1 MQEMVWFIVDGRM
14 PDQPA
19 CVWMAVGAA
28 HKTAIS
34 VAVRL
39 LMVMEGCFGFLIEE
53 QIGGF

>member
-1 MQEMVWFIVDGRM
+1 MVWFIVDGRM